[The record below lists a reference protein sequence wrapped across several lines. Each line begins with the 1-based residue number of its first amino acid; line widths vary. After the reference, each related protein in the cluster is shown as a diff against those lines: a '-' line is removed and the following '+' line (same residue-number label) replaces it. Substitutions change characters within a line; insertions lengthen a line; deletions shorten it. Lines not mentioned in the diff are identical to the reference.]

1 MANSITLM
9 QEYVPILDEV
19 YKEGS
24 LTARLDSNE
33 ELISFNGKTFHVPKI
48 DMDGLANHTRGGN
61 YVAGDVSLTWEDKT
75 PDYDRNRKFSVDA
88 MDDQETAGLA
98 FGALSGEFIRTKV
111 VPEID
116 AVRFA
121 KYYQIA
127 VANSNVATGSLTTGA
142 LVKTALRTATAAM
155 DNAEVPMEGRILY
168 CTTTIKGL
176 IDDLPLTDSRLI
188 LDRFSEIVIVP
199 QSRFYTE
206 ITLNDGVTS
215 GQETGGF
222 ANDGEAIN
230 FLIVHPTALIQ
241 GLKHVA
247 PKYIPASVN
256 QNGDN
261 DEFAYRVY
269 GINDHLDNKAK
280 AIYGHA
286 VSAQ

>member
-24 LTARLDSNE
+24 LTARLDSNQD
-33 ELISFNGKTFHVPKI
+33 LISFNGKTFHVPKI
-48 DMDGLANHTRGGN
+48 DMDGLASHTRGGN
-61 YVAGDVSLTWEDKT
+61 YVAGDVSLTWETKT

-111 VPEID
+111 IPEID
-116 AVRFA
+116 AVRFS
-121 KYYQIA
+121 KYYA
-127 VANSNVATGSLTTGA
+127 TALAASNVATGTLSTGA
-142 LVKTALRTATAAM
+142 LVKSALRTATAAM

-168 CTTTIKGL
+168 CTTAIKGL
-176 IDDLPLTDSRLI
+176 IDDLPLTDSRMI
-188 LDRFSEIVIVP
+188 LDRFSDIVIVP

-206 ITLNDGVTS
+206 IVLNDGTTS
-215 GQETGGF
+215 GQEAGGF
-222 ANDGEAIN
+222 TNDGEAIN

-256 QNGDN
+256 QSGDN

-269 GINDHLDNKAK
+269 GINDKLDNKVK

-286 VSAQ
+286 LSA